1 MPLARA
7 RILTGM
13 MSPVSSAHE
22 APPVPGAG
30 GVVLR
35 GPHVLMV
42 RYKSGAWAFPKGH
55 LESGETPQ
63 QAALREVQEE
73 TGVAA
78 QVVAPLSTTRYTN
91 DRLEAREIH
100 WFLMTTSDTSAA
112 SLEDTFGEGGFVE
125 TGEAS
130 QRLSYPEDR
139 ALLAEALERWNNP

>member
-1 MPLARA
+1 
-7 RILTGM
+7 M
-13 MSPVSSAHE
+13 MSPVSSDHA
-22 APPVPGAG
+22 AQPVPGAG

-35 GPHVLMV
+35 GPHALPQVLMV

-55 LESGETPQ
+55 LERGETPE

-91 DRLEAREIH
+91 DRREDREIH
-100 WFLMTTSDTSAA
+100 WFLMTTADTSAA
-112 SLEDTFGEGGFVE
+112 TLEDTFGEGGFVE

-139 ALLAEALERWNNP
+139 ALLAEALKRWNTP